1 MAVKFLVRGIQAALA
16 LLLAALA
23 AALAGLWAAAAFF
36 AALLALVPAGYYLYC
51 LLRLRTLAARDP
63 GAAADFVFGA
73 GAWLAGALQH
83 REEILPFLKSFPE
96 PPRAVGEIGRAQG
109 GTLAL
114 LCAAS
119 AQDALVISLDL
130 PGAAFSGELSALNRA
145 FWRRPLLRAMK
156 GPGRELVLLDGD
168 SRSSESLRRFGEAL
182 GGRRLDLLFI
192 DGDHSYEGVKAD
204 YERYSGFVR
213 PGGVIAF
220 HDIQPCAARPGV
232 EVSRFWRDY
241 PLPGTRTEYVKDRA
255 QDGMGIGAVRL
266 PG

>member
-23 AALAGLWAAAAFF
+23 AALAGQWAAAAVL
-36 AALLALVPAGYYLYC
+36 AVLLALLPAGYYFYC
-51 LLRLRTLAARDP
+51 LLRLRALAARGP
-63 GAAADFVFGA
+63 EAAADFVFGT

-83 REEILPFLKSFPE
+83 REEILPFIKSFPE
-96 PPRAVGEIGRAQG
+96 PPRAVAEIGRAQG

-114 LCAAS
+114 LCSAA
-119 AQDALVISLDL
+119 APDALVISLDL
-130 PGAAFSGELSALNRA
+130 PGGAFSGELSSFNKA

-156 GPGRELVLLDGD
+156 GPGRRLELIDGD
-168 SRSSESLRRFGEAL
+168 SRSPESLRRFAEAL

-192 DGDHSYEGVKAD
+192 DGDHSYDGVKAD
-204 YERYSGFVR
+204 FERYSGFVR

-241 PLPGTRTEYVKDRA
+241 QLPGTRAEYVKDRA